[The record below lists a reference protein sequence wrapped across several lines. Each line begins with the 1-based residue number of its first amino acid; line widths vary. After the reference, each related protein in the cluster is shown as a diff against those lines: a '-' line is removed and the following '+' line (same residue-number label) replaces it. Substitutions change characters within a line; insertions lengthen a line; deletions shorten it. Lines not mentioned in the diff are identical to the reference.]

1 MTLFVYHYLAV
12 ATFMLLCCRPVGGK
26 RVFFY
31 DGSVSCF
38 EGEHL
43 PMAVLAF
50 ILLVFVILLPI
61 IILLI
66 TTGRWK
72 VDPQYRDTLTD
83 GLRPQCL
90 WWWST
95 DLLRRVLLM
104 ATYAFIPEWYTK
116 QVTMFLLCLL
126 ALAFHSTFQPYK
138 ERRPN
143 MVETLYLITLC
154 ALTILQVFKKL
165 NINTTLTEMANIIC
179 TVLLILTSLHA
190 LGLFVLKT
198 VRFFNLR
205 SKCRK
210 TCFPNSK
217 RGYGSME
224 NTDVRR
230 SGDIGPQLRKQN
242 VFSNQSFSSS
252 FSVVPD

>member
-1 MTLFVYHYLAV
+1 MSIF
-12 ATFMLLCCRPVGGK
+12 
-26 RVFFY
+26 
-31 DGSVSCF
+31 
-38 EGEHL
+38 
-43 PMAVLAF
+43 
-50 ILLVFVILLPI
+50 
-61 IILLI
+61 
-66 TTGRWK
+66 
-72 VDPQYRDTLTD
+72 
-83 GLRPQCL
+83 
-90 WWWST
+90 
-95 DLLRRVLLM
+95 
-104 ATYAFIPEWYTK
+104 

-252 FSVVPD
+252 FSVVSD

>member
-1 MTLFVYHYLAV
+1 
-12 ATFMLLCCRPVGGK
+12 
-26 RVFFY
+26 
-31 DGSVSCF
+31 
-38 EGEHL
+38 
-43 PMAVLAF
+43 
-50 ILLVFVILLPI
+50 
-61 IILLI
+61 
-66 TTGRWK
+66 
-72 VDPQYRDTLTD
+72 
-83 GLRPQCL
+83 
-90 WWWST
+90 
-95 DLLRRVLLM
+95 
-104 ATYAFIPEWYTK
+104 
-116 QVTMFLLCLL
+116 MFLLCLL

-138 ERRPN
+138 ERPPN

-154 ALTILQVFKKL
+154 TLTILQVVKKL
-165 NINTTLTEMANIIC
+165 NNTTLTKMASIIC

-198 VRFFNLR
+198 VRFFNMR

-210 TCFPNSK
+210 TFFPNSQ

-252 FSVVPD
+252 FSVVSD